1 MFSTGVY
8 SRTTVKKMGD
18 RACQRDMG
26 QSYPIYFCAGT
37 NHAPYFIF
45 HGTFYGSWIFKV
57 VLHGYSKK
65 NLQFPCINTV

>member
-18 RACQRDMG
+18 RACQRDTG

-45 HGTFYGSWIFKV
+45 HGTFYGSWIF
-57 VLHGYSKK
+57 
-65 NLQFPCINTV
+65 

>member
-26 QSYPIYFCAGT
+26 QSYP
-37 NHAPYFIF
+37 HARYFIF